1 MILFASFALPLVAVG
16 ALAVAAAVPVLIH
29 LLSRQRFQVVEWAAT
44 RFLVT
49 AQKRHRRR
57 IDRWLLLT
65 ARVLALLLPLA
76 GMCAATPWA
85 ERAWQ
90 AVRPGAVEVAVNA
103 PRTHRVLVLDAS
115 LSMTTRHEDGTR
127 FDHAVAQ
134 IEATIDAANPG
145 DGFTLILLA
154 NGAQAVVPGPS
165 ADAEKVLAELRTL
178 KVTHGATDLAAGLAM
193 VADTLSRSPRS
204 FPRRQVM
211 LFTDVQKSAWAGLL
225 PKPDGTVP
233 EIWRGILPRAE
244 VAVVDASVGE
254 AENVAIVELALT
266 DSVALVD
273 APAAVTATVQNF
285 GRGEKKTVRLE
296 LSLGRPSATG
306 PDAVMLPIETRVIE
320 SIPAGQRTSVTFAL
334 AGGTRFRDAGLHLV
348 QLKLVEADD
357 LPADDTRTLAVEVRD
372 ALPVVLV
379 NGKPSADPV
388 QRASEYLH
396 DALEP
401 AGRRAP
407 GNPVR
412 PKTLSLSEFADPT
425 LGDLTSVDCVY
436 LCDAPT
442 LSPAEVSRLTAHLKR
457 GGGVVIALGPNAAAN
472 TEWYNR
478 VLFADGE
485 GILPGKLGAVKS
497 SPDPDDAAYR
507 LVASEDAYRRPP
519 LAAFR
524 DDNVRAA
531 LTSVP
536 FKKYLALDAPADGR
550 ARRILSFAP
559 AGPAPAKPTPPV
571 VDALS
576 KPAERLDA
584 ALVEWPRHRGRVVV
598 LTTTLNADWT
608 DWPILPT
615 YLPFMHE
622 LLRFAVTTSDRR
634 TLRVG
639 ETLEEFLPATT
650 VGLTATITGPENLS
664 VSVPVVAGE
673 DVGLVRFGD
682 ANLSGLYRVGLGG
695 KRDRLFAVNVPESGP
710 GGGSESDLRKL
721 DATDLRLLPGVTL
734 TLDPT
739 DAKLLAGG
747 DGEVVLT
754 PRPQGPVVA
763 RWLLLAA
770 LAAMLVELGVAW
782 YYGPGRSGGHGAA
795 PPEPRSLLRLL
806 APLAAL
812 IPLAIAVALLAVLAH
827 HAVTGRLLDFAP
839 DGLRAALERA
849 VGVPSAAPGEG
860 TRWRLEQSTVFGK
873 GARLDG
879 RIVLGVGAAVLVLV
893 AALYRLERRAAG
905 RWSAVLLPLL
915 LRLAALGVLLFFVL
929 PQTRL
934 TFDREGW
941 PDVAVLLDTSLSMA
955 TVDDFQDP
963 EVRARAAKLGGLD
976 NLTAL
981 DRLRLAKLLVARP
994 GDGLLDRL
1002 LTEKQVKVHVYT
1014 IAEQARLVAEC
1025 VEPGDLKAGQDAVTA
1040 LAADGEQSRLGD
1052 AVQAVLKAF
1061 RGGSLEAVVAY
1072 TDGVV
1077 TSGDDLAKAGREAA
1091 RAGVPLYL
1099 VGLGES
1105 REPADV
1111 VLSDLKTEEVVL
1123 KGDTL
1128 IFEARLTS
1136 RGIGD
1141 GKTAVTVPVILSER
1155 QGDKLVERARV
1166 MVTLDPTG
1174 KPLPVKL
1181 STVAQEAGEKTF
1193 VLEVPPQPG
1202 ETETGNNRLERVV
1215 LVTENRRLKVLYLES
1230 SPRYEFRFLKVLLER
1245 ESDAV
1250 VGNKTVELSS
1260 MLLDAAPGYAEQDKS
1275 ALRDLPTRTELL
1287 AYDVVLW
1294 GDVDPASLP
1303 RSNAFLADLAEFVKV
1318 RGGGLLF
1325 LAGTQATPAKL
1336 FGTPLGELL
1345 PVAPAE
1351 VAAADDPTTPIP
1363 DGYRPKFTAFGR
1375 SHAVLRL
1382 LSDDAENA
1390 KLWAGFKPLYWAS
1403 SGYRRKASAEVL
1415 AVHPDRPA
1423 DGFPGEKH
1431 PLILQQFVGSGRVM
1445 FFGFDETWRWR
1456 FRTGEER
1463 YNQFWLQA
1471 VRTLSRNRVTR
1482 PEVRTDKQTNYRR
1495 DEPIRLTV
1503 RFPDDA
1509 PPPADDAP
1517 VRVKVERTPLK
1528 PGGATES
1535 QTVQLARVEGT
1546 RAEYQTLITRTPE
1559 GQYRFELT
1567 DPVVTGSRPRA
1578 EAKVLPP
1585 PGERDRIDMD
1595 RQALSRAAAES
1606 RGKFYTLADA
1616 ANLPDDLPEVARVPL
1631 NQPVPPVPLWNHAAT
1646 FTLVLALL
1654 AAEWLLRR
1662 RARLL

>member
-1 MILFASFALPLVAVG
+1 MILFASFALPLVAAG
-16 ALAVAAAVPVLIH
+16 AMAVAAAVPVLIH

-57 IDRWLLLT
+57 VDRWLLLT

-90 AVRPGAVEVAVNA
+90 AVRPGAVEVSMNA
-103 PRTHRVLVLDAS
+103 PRTHRILVLDAS
-115 LSMTTRHEDGTR
+115 LSMTTRHEDSTR
-127 FDHAVAQ
+127 FDHAVKQ
-134 IEATIDAANPG
+134 LEATIEAASPG
-145 DGFTLILLA
+145 DGFTLIVLA
-154 NGAQAVVPGPS
+154 NGAQAIVPGPS
-165 ADAEKVLAELRTL
+165 ADTEKVLAELRTL
-178 KVTHGATDLAAGLAM
+178 KVTHGTTDLAAGLAL
-193 VADTLSRSPRS
+193 VAETLSRSPRS

-211 LFTDVQKSAWAGLL
+211 LFTDLQKSAWAGLL

-254 AENVAIVELALT
+254 AENVALVDLSLNDA
-266 DSVALVD
+266 VALAE

-285 GRGEKKTVRLE
+285 GRSEKKAVRLE
-296 LSLGRPSATG
+296 LSLGRPSASG
-306 PDAVMLPIETRVIE
+306 PDAVVLPVETRVLE
-320 SIPAGQRTSVTFAL
+320 SIPAGQRTTVTFAL
-334 AGGTRFRDAGLHLV
+334 AGASRFREPGLHLV

-379 NGKPSADPV
+379 NGKPSADPL

-396 DALEP
+396 EALEP

-412 PKTLSLSEFADPT
+412 PKTLTLGEFADPT

-436 LCDAPT
+436 LCDVPT
-442 LSPAEVSRLTAHLKR
+442 LTPAEVSRLTAHLKR
-457 GGGVVIALGPNAAAN
+457 GGGVVVALGPNAAAN
-472 TEWYNR
+472 VEWYNR

-485 GILPGKLGAVKS
+485 GLLPGKLGVVKGS
-497 SPDPDDAAYR
+497 ADADDTGFR
-507 LVASEDAYRRPP
+507 LVASEDSYRRPP

-531 LTSVP
+531 LTTVP
-536 FKKYLALDAPADGR
+536 FKKYLTLDAPADGR

-559 AGPAPAKPTPPV
+559 AGQAPAKPELPAA
-571 VDALS
+571 DAAP

-584 ALVEWPRHRGRVVV
+584 ALVEWSRHRGRVVV
-598 LTTTLNADWT
+598 LTTTLNTEWS

-634 TLRVG
+634 TVRVG
-639 ETLEEFLPATT
+639 DTLEEFLPATS
-650 VGLTATITGPENLS
+650 VGLTATVTGPENLS
-664 VSVPVVAGE
+664 VSVPVVAGD

-682 ANLSGLYRVGLGG
+682 ATLSGLYRVGLGSQ
-695 KRDRLFAVNVPESGP
+695 RDRLFAVNVPEG
-710 GGGSESDLRKL
+710 ESDLRKL
-721 DATDLRLLPGVTL
+721 DAGDFKGLNGVTV

-747 DGEVVLT
+747 DGEVTLT
-754 PRPQGPVVA
+754 PKPQGPVVA
-763 RWLLLAA
+763 RWLLFAA

-782 YYGPGRSGGHGAA
+782 YYGPGRSGSHGTAQ
-795 PPEPRSLLRLL
+795 PEPRSLLRLL
-806 APLAAL
+806 GPLATL
-812 IPLAIAVALLAVLAH
+812 IPLGIALALLATLAH
-827 HAVTGRLLDFAP
+827 HAATGRLLDFAP
-839 DGLRAALERA
+839 DGVRSSLEGTL
-849 VGVPSAAPGEG
+849 GVPTAAPGEG
-860 TRWRLEQSTVFGK
+860 TRWRLEQSAVFGK
-873 GARLDG
+873 GSRLDG
-879 RIVLGVGAAVLVLV
+879 RIVAGVGVGMLVLV
-893 AALYRLERRAAG
+893 GALYRLERRAAG

-929 PQTRL
+929 PQSRL

-955 TVDDFQDP
+955 TVDDFQEP
-963 EVRARAAKLGGLD
+963 EVRAKAAKLGGLD
-976 NLTAL
+976 NLTPL
-981 DRLRLAKLLVARP
+981 DRLRLAKLLVTRP
-994 GDGLLDRL
+994 GDGLLERL

-1014 IAEQARLVAEC
+1014 IAEQAKLVSDC
-1025 VEPGDLKAGQDAVTA
+1025 VEPGDLQAGQDAVNA
-1040 LAADGEQSRLGD
+1040 LVADGEQSRLGD

-1061 RGGSLEAVVAY
+1061 RGGSLEAVIAY

-1077 TSGDDLAKAGREAA
+1077 TGGDDLAKAGREAA

-1111 VLSDLKTEEVVL
+1111 ALSDLKTEEVVL

-1128 IFEARLTS
+1128 VFEARLTS

-1141 GKTAVTVPVILSER
+1141 GKAAVTVPVILSER
-1155 QGDKLVERARV
+1155 QGDKLVERGRA
-1166 MVTLDPTG
+1166 MVTLDPSG

-1181 STVAQEAGEKTF
+1181 TTVAQEAGEKTF
-1193 VLEVPPQPG
+1193 VIEVPPQAG
-1202 ETETGNNRLERVV
+1202 EVETANNRLERVV
-1215 LVTENRRLKVLYLES
+1215 LVTENRRLKVLYLEG

-1245 ESDAV
+1245 ESDAI

-1275 ALRDLPTRTELL
+1275 ALRNLPTRTELL

-1303 RSNAFLADLAEFVKV
+1303 RANAFLADLAEFVKV

-1325 LAGTQATPAKL
+1325 LAGSQATPSKL

-1351 VAAADDPTTPIP
+1351 VAATDDPATPIA
-1363 DGYRPKFTAFGR
+1363 DGYRPKFTPFGR
-1375 SHAVLRL
+1375 SHALLRL
-1382 LSDDAENA
+1382 LSDDGENA
-1390 KLWAGFKPLYWAS
+1390 KLWANFKPLYWAS
-1403 SGYRRKASAEVL
+1403 SGYRRKPTAEVL
-1415 AVHPDRPA
+1415 AVHPDRVA
-1423 DGFPGEKH
+1423 DGYPGEKH

-1456 FRTGEER
+1456 FRAGEER

-1509 PPPADDAP
+1509 PPPAEDAP

-1528 PGGATES
+1528 PGGPSES
-1535 QTVQLARVEGT
+1535 QIVQLARVEGT
-1546 RAEYQTLITRTPE
+1546 RAEYQTLLTRTPE

-1567 DPVVTGSRPRA
+1567 DPAVTGSRPRA

-1616 ANLPDDLPEVARVPL
+1616 DKLVDDLPEVVRVPL

-1646 FTLVLALL
+1646 FTLLL
-1654 AAEWLLRR
+1654 SLLGAEWLLRR